1 MEDIINLKFEID
13 MISFVEFVYVDLK
26 INIIMVIRVNYRKC
40 EKLFVSCIGNCLQF
54 CKD

>member
-26 INIIMVIRVNYRKC
+26 IKIIMVIRVNYRKC
-40 EKLFVSCIGNCLQF
+40 EILFGSCIGNCL
-54 CKD
+54 

>member
-1 MEDIINLKFEID
+1 MVDIINLKFEID

-40 EKLFVSCIGNCLQF
+40 EKLF

>member
-1 MEDIINLKFEID
+1 MVDIINLKFEID

-26 INIIMVIRVNYRKC
+26 INIIMVIRVYYRKW
-40 EKLFVSCIGNCLQF
+40 EKLFGSCIGNCLQF

>member
-26 INIIMVIRVNYRKC
+26 INIIMVIRVNNRKW
-40 EKLFVSCIGNCLQF
+40 EKLFGSCIGNCL
-54 CKD
+54 